1 MIRRAVIALLL
12 LTWGRLSA
20 GQEPPERRLYVLS
33 KVYTIDR
40 KYRSMEG
47 PSSVQTVYLGSKA
60 HPELLWI
67 TGIRTEMVAED
78 GTTPQLPEL
87 MCHVNVDLDANR
99 HQALFNLPRPVA
111 TRLMTLSQGM
121 LAAKLPFGFG
131 FPIASNEP
139 LLLFTQVLNHN
150 IEHPNNLK
158 VRHRVTVEYVRD
170 ADLKVPIKPLFNLG
184 ASGMVQLNDNPLALT
199 SMSGVVAGPLP
210 GHVPAEGPAPTQHHG
225 ASCLIGSRA
234 PQAAAS
240 SADYVDPTGRHMT
253 GHWIVPPG
261 RQTNASDITW
271 FLRLPFDTKLHYA
284 AVHLHPFAESLSV
297 RDVTSGETVLT
308 SHATNPAKGIG
319 LMHVETMTST
329 AGIPFYKDHKYELI
343 SVYNNTMRQNADS
356 MASVF
361 LGLDDPD
368 FIRPTAAQ
376 IARRSAALFDSDTV
390 TVHTTAGDFNLLLA
404 RDAAPNTSIQF
415 AQLALAGVFNR
426 AATINAGS
434 EVRLTVAASDAT
446 RKLLEPVG
454 GDRGIPLEAG
464 TVAFC
469 SVTST
474 ANDITLRIII
484 GGIPKLDD
492 RCVGFARIAAGEN
505 VLRAI
510 HEAPAGVSAFVSSL
524 ETSR

>member
-1 MIRRAVIALLL
+1 MGVAMERSGGRPRGDLRRNRRVAPVIRPLPRTLGMGRVDRHCRRRSRAGAILSTMILLL
-12 LTWGRLSA
+12 ASA
-20 GQEPPERRLYVLS
+20 AVAAEVHFLS

-111 TRLMTLSQGM
+111 TRLITLSQGM
-121 LAAKLPFGFG
+121 LAAKLPPGFG

-199 SMSGVVAGPLP
+199 SSMNGA
-210 GHVPAEGPAPTQHHG
+210 APHG

-240 SADYVDPTGRHMT
+240 AADYVDPTGRHMT

-319 LMHVETMTST
+319 LMHGETMAST
-329 AGIPFYKDHKYELI
+329 AGSPFFKDHKYELI
-343 SVYNNTMRQNADS
+343 SVYNNTMKQNADS

-368 FIRPTAAQ
+368 FVRPNGGGVV
-376 IARRSAALFDSDTV
+376 RRSAGLFDSETV
-390 TVHTTAGDFNLLLA
+390 TGHTTAGDF
-404 RDAAPNTSIQF
+404 
-415 AQLALAGVFNR
+415 
-426 AATINAGS
+426 
-434 EVRLTVAASDAT
+434 
-446 RKLLEPVG
+446 
-454 GDRGIPLEAG
+454 
-464 TVAFC
+464 
-469 SVTST
+469 
-474 ANDITLRIII
+474 
-484 GGIPKLDD
+484 
-492 RCVGFARIAAGEN
+492 
-505 VLRAI
+505 
-510 HEAPAGVSAFVSSL
+510 
-524 ETSR
+524 